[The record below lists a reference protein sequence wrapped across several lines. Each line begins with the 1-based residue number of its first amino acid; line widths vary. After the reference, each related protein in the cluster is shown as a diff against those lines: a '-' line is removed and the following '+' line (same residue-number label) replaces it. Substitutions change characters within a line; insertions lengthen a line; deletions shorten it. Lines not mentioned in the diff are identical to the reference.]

1 MNQLTEFI
9 PPNPLQTAVLFL
21 VFNRLDTT
29 KQVFQ
34 AIRQAKPPRLYI
46 AADGARVNKEG
57 EHDKVGAV
65 REYILQNIDWDCKI
79 KTLFR
84 DQNLGCKYAVSE
96 AITWFFE
103 NEERGIILEDDCL
116 PSQSFFWFCEELL
129 VEYNDDD
136 SIFLISSDAR
146 GSEYVCLKEDYAF
159 CKYPLIWG
167 WASWA
172 RAWKNYDPE
181 LEDWPKQ
188 KWIMPASIS
197 SHQQTVM
204 FWEKIFQKMYDKKI
218 DTWDYQLCYLTF
230 KNRGKCIVPRVNLVS
245 NIGFGDDATHTLDA
259 KSENSNRKRYD
270 INIPLNHS
278 PTLESESK
286 INEYYDKNEFFLKPK
301 PLIARTIDNF
311 IRLIKSKIKNKHGSL
326 L

>member
-1 MNQLTEFI
+1 MNEIFKFI
-9 PPNPLQTAVLFL
+9 PPSPLKTAVLFL

-34 AIRQAKPPRLYI
+34 AIRQAKPPRLYV
-46 AADGARVNKEG
+46 AADGARSYKDG
-57 EHDKVGAV
+57 EHEKVEAV
-65 REYILQNIDWDCKI
+65 RKYIIQNIDWDCKI
-79 KTLFR
+79 DTLFR

-96 AITWFFE
+96 AITWFFK

-116 PSQSFFWFCEELL
+116 PSQSFFWYCEELL
-129 VEYNDDD
+129 VKYNDNET
-136 SIFLISSDAR
+136 IYLVSSDSR
-146 GSEYVCLKEDYAF
+146 GSEHFGMKEDYGF

-172 RAWKNYDPE
+172 RVWDNYDTE

-188 KWIMPASIS
+188 KRVLPTSIS
-197 SHQQTVM
+197 SHKPTVM
-204 FWEKIFQKMYDKKI
+204 FWKEIFQRMFDNQI

-245 NIGFGDDATHTLDA
+245 NIGFGVDATHTIDD
-259 KSENSNRKRYD
+259 KSKNANRKRYD

-278 PTLESESK
+278 PSLSSEKKINKYYDRNEFFSESK
-286 INEYYDKNEFFLKPK
+286 PVISRIIDKITRIIKLKLK
-301 PLIARTIDNF
+301 
-311 IRLIKSKIKNKHGSL
+311 
-326 L
+326 